1 METIVDVKNLYVKY
15 STGTVALEDVSFTLE
30 HPTFTAVIG
39 PNGSGKTTLLR
50 TILGLVKPTKGS
62 VKVMGIDPSSQSFQI
77 RRLAAYI
84 PQRKSIDYNIP
95 IKVKD
100 VVLMGRL
107 AKKAVPRI
115 ASRRDLDA
123 AKKSLRLLGLEDCW
137 DRPFPELSGGQ
148 QQRVLVARALASEA
162 RLMLLDEPLSGAD
175 VESQYVILDLL
186 KDLRENS
193 DVDILMVTHD
203 LNPCHPYIDNAI
215 LLNRRLY
222 GYGEP
227 CNLMR
232 LDILSKVYGP
242 NVRLITHEGHIYAVI
257 GDIHA

>member
-1 METIVDVKNLYVKY
+1 
-15 STGTVALEDVSFTLE
+15 
-30 HPTFTAVIG
+30 
-39 PNGSGKTTLLR
+39 
-50 TILGLVKPTKGS
+50 
-62 VKVMGIDPSSQSFQI
+62 
-77 RRLAAYI
+77 
-84 PQRKSIDYNIP
+84 
-95 IKVKD
+95 
-100 VVLMGRL
+100 L

-203 LNPCHPYIDNAI
+203 LNPWHPYIDNSI
-215 LLNRRLY
+215 L
-222 GYGEP
+222 
-227 CNLMR
+227 
-232 LDILSKVYGP
+232 
-242 NVRLITHEGHIYAVI
+242 
-257 GDIHA
+257 